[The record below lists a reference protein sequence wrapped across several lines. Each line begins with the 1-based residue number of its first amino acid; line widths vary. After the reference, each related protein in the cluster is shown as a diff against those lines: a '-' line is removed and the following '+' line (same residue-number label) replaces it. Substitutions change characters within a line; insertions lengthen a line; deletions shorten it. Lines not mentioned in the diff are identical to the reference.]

1 VNALAGPSAHAPNAR
16 VATLTVLAMHPNNEQ
31 ERCGDDLAPLPTSRN
46 MSTTVLTGLLQQR
59 EHFLRFLRRR
69 VDSTATAE
77 DILQSAYLRAMEQ
90 TSNLRRDESAI
101 AWFYST
107 LRNSVIDYYRH
118 RAAEDRALERW
129 AEDLNREAGDDAR
142 TREIVCACIDD
153 VLHTLKPTYAEILRD
168 VDLAEGSLQ
177 AFALKAGIT
186 QSNATVRVHRARQAL
201 KKQLTLVCGTCSKH
215 GCLDCRCVETKL
227 S

>member
-1 VNALAGPSAHAPNAR
+1 
-16 VATLTVLAMHPNNEQ
+16 MHPNNEQ

-46 MSTTVLTGLLQQR
+46 MSTTVVTGLLQQR

-101 AWFYST
+101 AWFYSI

-153 VLHTLKPTYAEILRD
+153 VLHILKPTYAEILRD
-168 VDLAEGSLQ
+168 VDLAEGSLK

>member
-1 VNALAGPSAHAPNAR
+1 
-16 VATLTVLAMHPNNEQ
+16 
-31 ERCGDDLAPLPTSRN
+31 

-59 EHFLRFLRRR
+59 DHFLRFLRRR
-69 VDSTATAE
+69 VDSAATAE

-101 AWFYST
+101 AWFYRI

-129 AEDLNREAGDDAR
+129 AEDLKSEPEHDAR
-142 TREIVCACIDD
+142 TREIVCECIDH
-153 VLHTLKPTYAEILRD
+153 VLHTLKPAYAEILRN
-168 VDLAEGSLQ
+168 VDLAEVSLQ

-215 GCLDCRCVETKL
+215 GCLDCRCLETKL
-227 S
+227 F